1 MYIHVPAVGRHRIVK
16 NVPRISTVRKIA
28 SITPNEHTEF
38 SLNVISSDGWQ
49 TNETFP
55 YITGDVFLSVEM
67 IDVKKEFSLKKE
79 ALTEDLQDA
88 IIETVSMASDLD
100 CFEST
105 LDHVLL
111 QLYDN
116 GMLRSST
123 YDTVIEMYYRT
134 QADVDAHFEMHV
146 VGECL
151 QHFQPSTRVKC

>member
-1 MYIHVPAVGRHRIVK
+1 MANER
-16 NVPRISTVRKIA
+16 NVSV
-28 SITPNEHTEF
+28 S
-38 SLNVISSDGWQ
+38 Q
-49 TNETFP
+49 ETS
-55 YITGDVFLSVEM
+55 FLSVEK
-67 IDVKKEFSLKKE
+67 IDAKKEFSLKKE

-116 GMLRSST
+116 GYLRSST
-123 YDTVIEMYYRT
+123 YDTVIEMYHRT

-146 VGECL
+146 RECL
-151 QHFQPSTRVKC
+151 QHFNHLPV

>member
-1 MYIHVPAVGRHRIVK
+1 
-16 NVPRISTVRKIA
+16 
-28 SITPNEHTEF
+28 
-38 SLNVISSDGWQ
+38 
-49 TNETFP
+49 
-55 YITGDVFLSVEM
+55 
-67 IDVKKEFSLKKE
+67 LKKE

-100 CFEST
+100 CFDQST

-123 YDTVIEMYYRT
+123 YDTVIEMYCRT

-146 VGECL
+146 IGECS
-151 QHFQPSTRVKC
+151 QHFAASR